1 MTGRENDVKIWSK
14 PSMQDASF
22 QLKMRQQT
30 FGGLA
35 MPGPAGVGGV
45 QSPVYLAAFGRQG
58 LGHSPHSLSPISL
71 RHFAARRR
79 GQGTGKNGKGVHSVQ
94 AGRRTVTFM
103 INHQY
108 KRLHVQL
115 NCTKKCCG
123 VGTPLRVVCNA
134 VKHQEAIRSKQC
146 LNCCFSLGEIKKT
159 ELRSNLGNH
168 DYGGVKH

>member
-1 MTGRENDVKIWSK
+1 
-14 PSMQDASF
+14 
-22 QLKMRQQT
+22 
-30 FGGLA
+30 

-94 AGRRTVTFM
+94 AGRRTGTFI
-103 INHQY
+103 INHQCQ
-108 KRLHVQL
+108 RLHVQL
-115 NCTKKCCG
+115 NCTKKRKKRCR
-123 VGTPLRVVCNA
+123 VGTPLRVVSNA
-134 VKHQEAIRSKQC
+134 VKHQEAIRPKQY
-146 LNCCFSLGEIKKT
+146 LNYYFSLGEIKKT